1 MMRRLFYPTLALLL
15 LGALAWALWPRPIA
29 VDLALIGRQTIEA
42 QITEEGKAQ
51 IREVFTV
58 SAPIAGRMAR
68 LSLHAGDQVIAGE
81 TKVAE
86 IHPAAPALLDARTRG
101 VAEAALKAADAGVEL
116 AEAEVT
122 KAAAE
127 LAFRRSEAERA
138 EALRARDVIS
148 TRALDVAKLDLAA
161 AEAALVS
168 AKANLAVRGRE
179 RDSAQAALIEDDALA
194 TGGTPAPAGDC
205 CLVLRAPASGQV
217 LRVLTESEQVVQ
229 PGQPL
234 LEIGDPAA
242 MEVEADLLS
251 EEAVGLKPGT
261 PALIEGWGGPALRA
275 RLERIEPAAVTR
287 ISALGIE
294 EQRVSALLQLEEP
307 PEAWAG
313 LGDGFRVRVRLTQ
326 ARAEGV
332 LAVPQG
338 ALFRQGAGW
347 AVFVD
352 AGGRAARRAVTLGL
366 EGGGFAEV
374 VEGLAEGEAVILHP
388 SDQIEDG
395 TPIAPRAP

>member
-1 MMRRLFYPTLALLL
+1 MIRRLTYAALLF
-15 LGALAWALWPRPIA
+15 ALIGGFAWALWPRPII
-29 VDLALIGRQTIEA
+29 VDLAVISRQTLRQEIA
-42 QITEEGKAQ
+42 EEGQAR

-68 LSLHAGDQVIAGE
+68 LTLHAGDQVVAGE

-101 VAEAALKAADAGVEL
+101 VAEAALKAAEAGVEL

-122 KAAAE
+122 RAAAE
-127 LAFRRSEAERA
+127 LAFRRNEAERA

-168 AKANLAVRGRE
+168 AKANLAVRARE
-179 RDSAQAALIEDDALA
+179 RDSARAALIEDDALV
-194 TGGTPAPAGDC
+194 TGGGVAPDC
-205 CLVLRAPASGQV
+205 CVVLKAPTSGQV

-234 LEIGDPAA
+234 LEIGDPGA
-242 MEVEADLLS
+242 MEIEADLLS
-251 EEAVGLKPGT
+251 EAAVGLAVGA
-261 PALIEGWGGPALRA
+261 PAFVEGWGGPALRA
-275 RLERIEPAAVTR
+275 RLERIEPAATTR

-294 EQRVSALLQLEEP
+294 EQRVSVLLRLEEP

-313 LGDGFRVRVRLTQ
+313 LGDGFRVRVRILK
-326 ARAEGV
+326 AEAGDV

-338 ALFRQGAGW
+338 ALFRQGTGW
-347 AVFVD
+347 AVFVES
-352 AGGRAARRAVTLGL
+352 GGRAAVRAVTLGL
-366 EGGGFAEV
+366 DGGAFAEV
-374 VEGLAEGEAVILHP
+374 TEGLAEGEAVILHP
-388 SDQIEDG
+388 SDQIEEG
-395 TPIAPRAP
+395 ARITPRAAP